1 LRNFC
6 GEFFLAKKIKNI
18 QMKKIFPIIFLL
30 ALSGVYTNAQKKPDT
45 VLAKGKPPL
54 TPVLV
59 NQMQLFFEW
68 VLDGNF
74 KKAERDILTQLL
86 IAEWKSGKQSEIDET
101 LILMAIPGNL
111 DKLDAD
117 TRKALHDTIQA
128 GLVAQIQKDPDD
140 KLLKLLAEVRKSGDV
155 LNQTSSGVIPSR
167 TPPTPP
173 TAVSNLTG
181 EWLYRISGSTS
192 TFTDGAGGYAA
203 PSGELSGYKLRADG
217 TYEHGY
223 MLSSSL
229 YSCNTRIFGYE
240 TGTWWIDGDKL
251 VFKDKTATLTSTDN
265 CNKSFN
271 YEKKR
276 ELGYYY
282 YQFRLERD
290 EYGFKIVFLK
300 SDGNRDEYYKQDPGK
315 MGW

>member
-1 LRNFC
+1 
-6 GEFFLAKKIKNI
+6 
-18 QMKKIFPIIFLL
+18 MKKIFPIIFLIV
-30 ALSGVYTNAQKKPDT
+30 LSGVYTNAQRKADT
-45 VLAKGKPPL
+45 ILAKGKPPL
-54 TPVLV
+54 TKALV
-59 NQMQLFFEW
+59 NNMQLFFEW
-68 VLDGNF
+68 VLDGKF
-74 KKAERDILTQLL
+74 KKADQDSLTQLL

-101 LILMAIPGNL
+101 LKLMAIPGNL
-111 DKLDAD
+111 DKLNEEI
-117 TRKALHDTIQA
+117 RKALHDTIQA
-128 GLVAQIQKDPDD
+128 GLIGQIKKDPDD
-140 KLLKLLAEVRKSGDV
+140 KLLKLLGEVHKSSSV
-155 LNQTSSGVIPSR
+155 LNQTSSGIIPQKNLPAK
-167 TPPTPP
+167 TVN
-173 TAVSNLTG
+173 ASNLTG
-181 EWLYRISGSTS
+181 EWLYRISGSTI

-203 PSGELSGYKLRADG
+203 ASGELSGYKLKPDG

-229 YSCNTRIFGYE
+229 YSCNTRIFGFE

-290 EYGFKIVFLK
+290 EYGEKIAFLK
-300 SDGNRDEYYKQDPGK
+300 TDGTRDEYYKQDPGK